1 MLKNAR
7 MKSKSLVPQ
16 ERILNKIVEF
26 RNEKIMLDVHLA
38 ELYEVETRVLKQ
50 AVRRNM
56 DLFPDDFMFELNDEE
71 IEIIVSQ
78 NVIPSKQNLGG
89 SRPFAFTE
97 TGVAMLSSV
106 LKSKRAKDMNIAIMR
121 TFVALRKLALG
132 YKELMDELN
141 KIRKNVATHDDQ
153 LNLIFEYL
161 KQFEQ
166 SKCFLLNWILF
177 LFELL
182 YSLLSWLQPLER
194 FLMRNFQK
202 ECLMS

>member
-1 MLKNAR
+1 

-26 RNEKIMLDVHLA
+26 RNEKIMFDVHLA

-89 SRPFAFTE
+89 SRPFSFTE

-132 YKELMDELN
+132 YTELMDELN
-141 KIRKNVATHDDQ
+141 NIRKNVATHDDQ

-166 SKCFLLNWILF
+166 SKLNDIEQQNGKKIGF
-177 LFELL
+177 K
-182 YSLLSWLQPLER
+182 S
-194 FLMRNFQK
+194 
-202 ECLMS
+202 